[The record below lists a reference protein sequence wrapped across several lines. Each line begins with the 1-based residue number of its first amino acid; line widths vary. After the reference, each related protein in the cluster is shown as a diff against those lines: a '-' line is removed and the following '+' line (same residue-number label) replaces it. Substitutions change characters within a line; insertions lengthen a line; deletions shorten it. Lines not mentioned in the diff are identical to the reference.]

1 MRSSI
6 SDSKTLNP
14 TQAIVLLLALAGCY
28 LGVLELAARLLLPRL
43 SQAQH
48 RIVADYRVARS
59 LPRTWSDGADSVLI
73 VGNSLLVD
81 GIDRVDLQRRMPGYH
96 IALYPVEGT
105 TYLDWYF
112 GLRRLFSEGARPSLV
127 ILAVSVRHVLSG
139 STNGEAFARS
149 MMKMSDLMDV
159 SRAAK
164 LNMMSTG
171 SYFFANLSEWLGT
184 RVWTRDALLEKWLP
198 GAPLLAAHL
207 WTRAG
212 ALPVTATHLAA
223 ARLQKMQ
230 DLCNSY
236 GGGFA
241 LLIPPALNAGG
252 TEPAL
257 VAEAA
262 RLGVPVLLPYSPGE
276 MPADAFADGFH
287 LNSQGAA
294 RFTERTAV
302 LLRRAFPPSRTP
314 P

>member
-1 MRSSI
+1 
-6 SDSKTLNP
+6 
-14 TQAIVLLLALAGCY
+14 
-28 LGVLELAARLLLPRL
+28 
-43 SQAQH
+43 
-48 RIVADYRVARS
+48 
-59 LPRTWSDGADSVLI
+59 
-73 VGNSLLVD
+73 
-81 GIDRVDLQRRMPGYH
+81 
-96 IALYPVEGT
+96 
-105 TYLDWYF
+105 
-112 GLRRLFSEGARPSLV
+112 
-127 ILAVSVRHVLSG
+127 
-139 STNGEAFARS
+139 
-149 MMKMSDLMDV
+149 MMNMSDLPEV

-164 LNMMSTG
+164 LNTMSTG

-184 RVWTRDALLEKWLP
+184 RAWTRDALLEKWLP

-207 WTRAG
+207 WTRAA

-236 GGGFA
+236 GVGFA

-252 TEPAL
+252 TESAL

-262 RLGVPVLLPYSPGE
+262 QLRVTVLLPYGPGE
-276 MPADAFADGFH
+276 LPPDAFRDGFH

-302 LLRRAFPPSRTP
+302 VLRRAFPFSRTP